1 MIHESKYMEAV
12 EAYTKTLKM
21 IKDKRDSRIA
31 LSSDDF
37 LVEEKVYVNLGFAY
51 KNLHMYEEAISSE
64 LTALDINPHQSWA
77 HFNIGRTLC

>member
-51 KNLHMYEEAISSE
+51 KNLHMY
-64 LTALDINPHQSWA
+64 
-77 HFNIGRTLC
+77 